1 MRRGIHE
8 LKECIYED
16 EYASI
21 RGVRMRGERT
31 WNIHRYVK
39 GEGSIIDLTLLY
51 VFDIIKIITFIR
63 TNVYIER
70 G

>member
-1 MRRGIHE
+1 MHE

-16 EYASI
+16 ECSSI

-39 GEGSIIDLTLLY
+39 GEGA
-51 VFDIIKIITFIR
+51 
-63 TNVYIER
+63 
-70 G
+70 